1 MATQTLPEKQ
11 QAPQAA
17 VRVHFRDYVERVRG
31 GELGAL
37 PAVLGLV
44 VLCVIFSIV
53 RPAFL
58 SAGNFANLF
67 TQGAAVTV
75 IAMGLVFV
83 LLIGEIDLSAGWTS
97 GVCAAVLAVLLTFH
111 GWPWYLAVLAAML
124 TGALIGL
131 VLGTLVAKVGIPSF
145 VVTLAAF
152 LAFQGVLLLLVKEG
166 TNISIRDETILAIA
180 NSNLPPLL
188 GWIRAAVGVGA
199 YAVVQIVQARRRAAR
214 GLVADPMGVI
224 YFRIAVLAVIVGAAV
239 YVLNLERSRNALLVS
254 LKGVPIVVPL
264 IVLLLVF
271 WTFVLRRTAYGR
283 HLYAVGGNAEAARR
297 AGINV
302 DRIRISRVR
311 HLLLHGV
318 DRRHHRRVPGEL
330 RRPQHGRQQRA
341 ALRGGRGRDRRHQP
355 LRRQGPGARRGARRR
370 GRGGDRQRHGPHGLQ
385 RRREVHRD
393 GLGAAARRERG
404 RAVPQARR
412 GDRATTMTGRP
423 SRYLL

>member
-1 MATQTLPEKQ
+1 
-11 QAPQAA
+11 
-17 VRVHFRDYVERVRG
+17 
-31 GELGAL
+31 
-37 PAVLGLV
+37 
-44 VLCVIFSIV
+44 
-53 RPAFL
+53 
-58 SAGNFANLF
+58 
-67 TQGAAVTV
+67 
-75 IAMGLVFV
+75 
-83 LLIGEIDLSAGWTS
+83 
-97 GVCAAVLAVLLTFH
+97 
-111 GWPWYLAVLAAML
+111 WPWYLAVLAAML

-188 GWIRAAVGVGA
+188 GWIGAAVGVGA

-283 HLYAVGGNAEAARR
+283 PLYAVGGTGLLRAVGPAVTAGTRRFGGKGRVPAAVLGGAVVAVIDNGRGLMGSS
-297 AGINV
+297 AGVKFIV
-302 DRIRISRVR
+302 TGSV
-311 HLLLHGV
+311 LLLAASV
-318 DRRHHRRVPGEL
+318 DALSRK
-330 RRPQHGRQQRA
+330 RA
-341 ALRGGRGRDRRHQP
+341 AATG
-355 LRRQGPGARRGARRR
+355 RRR
-370 GRGGDRQRHGPHGLQ
+370 
-385 RRREVHRD
+385 
-393 GLGAAARRERG
+393 
-404 RAVPQARR
+404 
-412 GDRATTMTGRP
+412 
-423 SRYLL
+423 